1 MNSDNST
8 PIKKGW
14 RRALLTMLGGLAAA
28 PAAPAAPAAAPADTS
43 QPTPAQAQPRKMGN
57 PAKAGRKGAAA
68 ESVVYKKV
76 GNESLSL
83 SLIRPA
89 GTDAAGKAPCI
100 VFFHGGG
107 YRTGTPE
114 KFRVMSQALADR
126 GYLAISVQYRLLDEG
141 NVIPK
146 DAIEDGRSAM
156 RYIRSHAASLG
167 CHPDRIAA
175 AGGSAGGHLALMTAL
190 KSPFDDRA
198 DDLAVSPKPA
208 ALILLNAGYNLAR
221 FKRPE
226 AMVISPTQ
234 IVTADLPPTL
244 MMHGTADKAV
254 HFGEAT
260 EFREKATAAGA
271 KDVTLVPFEGRGHG
285 FFHAQKGDGSDFK
298 TVIDQIDGFL
308 RRLGWKS

>member
-1 MNSDNST
+1 MNSDNPM

-28 PAAPAAPAAAPADTS
+28 PAAPAAPSAPAAEPT
-43 QPTPAQAQPRKMGN
+43 QPTQAQPRKSGFQ
-57 PAKAGRKGAAA
+57 AKAARKGSAV

-83 SLIRPA
+83 YMIRPA
-89 GTDAAGKAPCI
+89 GTGASDKVPCI

-126 GYLAISVQYRLLDEG
+126 GYLAVSVQYRLLDEG
-141 NVIPK
+141 DAMPR

-198 DDLAVSPKPA
+198 DDLSVSPRPA
-208 ALILLNAGYNLAR
+208 ALILLNAGYNLTR

-226 AMVISPTQ
+226 AMVISPTH
-234 IVTADLPPTL
+234 IVAGDLPPTL

-254 HFGEAT
+254 HFSEAT
-260 EFREKATAAGA
+260 EFRDKAAAVGA